1 MTTKPPPF
9 SPAEVVAAKV
19 KDAEAEV
26 AVLVQFSSS
35 ELAVATAEAAVV
47 VQFYSPEL
55 VVAVAKD
62 PS

>member
-1 MTTKPPPF
+1 M
-9 SPAEVVAAKV
+9 

-26 AVLVQFSSS
+26 AVLVQLSSS

>member
-19 KDAEAEV
+19 KDAEA